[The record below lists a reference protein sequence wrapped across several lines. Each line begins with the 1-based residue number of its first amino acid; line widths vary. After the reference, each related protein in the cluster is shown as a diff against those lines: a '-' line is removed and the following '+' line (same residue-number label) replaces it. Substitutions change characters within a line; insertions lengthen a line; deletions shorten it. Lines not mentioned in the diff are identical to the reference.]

1 MGTVGT
7 QDNRAC
13 SGVPIVIVQFP
24 SARTRSRACQDP
36 ATRDE
41 AERWETPAPAQVL
54 VAQEAERL
62 RAPMRRTGGGMRAAH
77 SYRWSLAVAR
87 RRRLAWTLAP
97 GLTDRRVTHGRHRP
111 TQDGHPATDAI
122 QAAPVQ

>member
-54 VAQEAERL
+54 VAQEAERS

-77 SYRWSLAVAR
+77 SL
-87 RRRLAWTLAP
+87 LLGPGGGAP
-97 GLTDRRVTHGRHRP
+97 PVPRVGFGPR
-111 TQDGHPATDAI
+111 I
-122 QAAPVQ
+122 N